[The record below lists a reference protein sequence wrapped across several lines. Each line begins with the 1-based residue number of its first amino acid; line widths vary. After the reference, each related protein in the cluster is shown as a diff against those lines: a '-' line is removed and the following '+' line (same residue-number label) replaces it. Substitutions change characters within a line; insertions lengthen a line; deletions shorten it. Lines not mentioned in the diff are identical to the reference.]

1 MRNIVIIGG
10 SSGIG
15 LSLVKRLHDKHN
27 IFSFSRHRGD
37 LPVSDNIHWESFD
50 VLNTLD
56 ASGLPERIDG
66 LVYCP
71 GTINLKPARGL
82 KPGDVLND
90 FNINAL
96 GALKVIQSLYKKL
109 HASDAASIVLF
120 STVAVTQGMPYHTSI
135 AMAKGA
141 VEGMTRSLA
150 AELAPKIRVNAVAP
164 SLTDTTLAERLLN
177 TEERKA
183 ASAERHA
190 LKKIG
195 QPEDIAAMVD
205 FLLSEDAGWITGQVI
220 GVDGGMGA
228 LKI

>member
-1 MRNIVIIGG
+1 MKNIVIIGG

-15 LSLVKRLHDKHN
+15 LNLVKRLYDKNN
-27 IFSFSRHRGD
+27 IFSYSRHRGE
-37 LPVSDNIHWESFD
+37 LPDSDNIHWEAFD
-50 VLNTLD
+50 VLNTMD
-56 ASGLPERIDG
+56 ASNLPDRIDG

-71 GTINLKPARGL
+71 GTINLKPVRGL
-82 KPGDVLND
+82 KPDEVLNE

-96 GALKVIQSLYKKL
+96 GALKVIQSSYKKL
-109 HASDAASIVLF
+109 QASEAASIVLF
-120 STVAVTQGMPYHTSI
+120 STVAVAQGMLYHTSI

-164 SLTDTTLAERLLN
+164 SLTETELAERLLS

-183 ASAERHA
+183 AAAERHA

-195 QPEDIAAMVD
+195 QAKDIAALAD
-205 FLLSEDAGWITGQVI
+205 FLLSDDAGWITGQVI
-220 GVDGGMGA
+220 GVDGGMGT
-228 LKI
+228 LKV

>member
-1 MRNIVIIGG
+1 MKNIVIIGG

-15 LSLVKRLHDKHN
+15 LNLVKRLHDKHYV
-27 IFSFSRHRGD
+27 FSFSRHRGD
-37 LPVSDNIHWESFD
+37 LPDSDNIKWASFD
-50 VLNTLD
+50 VNDVLD
-56 ASGLPERIDG
+56 ASSLPDRIDG

-82 KPGDVLND
+82 KPDDVLND

-109 HASDAASIVLF
+109 QASDAVSIVLF
-120 STVAVTQGMPYHTSI
+120 STVAVSQGMPYHTSI

-150 AELAPKIRVNAVAP
+150 AELAPRIRVNAVAP
-164 SLTDTTLAERLLN
+164 SLTDTKLAERLLS
-177 TEERKA
+177 TEERKVA
-183 ASAERHA
+183 AAERHA

-195 QPEDIAAMVD
+195 QPEDIAALVD

-228 LKI
+228 LKV

>member
-1 MRNIVIIGG
+1 MKNIVIIGG

-15 LSLVKRLHDKHN
+15 LGLVKRLRDKHN
-27 IFSFSRHRGD
+27 IFSFSRHRGE
-37 LPVSDNIHWESFD
+37 LPASDNIHWQAFD
-50 VLNTLD
+50 VNDVLD

-71 GTINLKPARGL
+71 GTINLKPVRGL
-82 KPGDVLND
+82 KPDDVLND

-96 GALKVIQSLYKKL
+96 GALKVIQSLYKRL
-109 HASDAASIVLF
+109 HASEAASIVLF

-164 SLTDTTLAERLLN
+164 SLTDTTLAERLLS

-183 ASAERHA
+183 AAAERHA

-205 FLLSEDAGWITGQVI
+205 FFLSEDAGWITGQVI

-228 LKI
+228 LKV